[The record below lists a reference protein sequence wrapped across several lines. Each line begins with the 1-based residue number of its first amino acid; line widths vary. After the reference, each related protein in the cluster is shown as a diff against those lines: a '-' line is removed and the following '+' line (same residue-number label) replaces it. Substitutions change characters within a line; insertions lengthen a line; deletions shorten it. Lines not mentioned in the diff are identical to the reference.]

1 MADWAD
7 WIGKSE
13 TRHDVITPG
22 LLQRYCATIDQ
33 PVTDD
38 IPQGLHW
45 CLCLPDAP
53 TARLAEDGHPAKGGF
68 LPPIPLPRRMWA
80 SSSVSFEQSLQ
91 LGDEISRVSTVASI
105 EEKSGKSGD
114 LVFVTVD
121 HETRAGDRVS
131 IRERQNIV
139 YREPAT
145 TTAPATL
152 VSSDSPD
159 LQSWEWQQEITPT
172 EPLLFRYSAL
182 TFNSHRIHYDRPYAM
197 QEEGYPGLVVQGP
210 LMATLLL
217 DLAASKLGAN
227 RLSSFSF
234 RGRTPAFANAAIYLV
249 GKQEG
254 ENITLAVIGNDGKVI
269 MSAQAA
275 IQGPPL

>member
-1 MADWAD
+1 MSDWTD

-22 LLQRYCATIDQ
+22 LLQRFCATIDR
-33 PVTDD
+33 PGTDD

-45 CLCLPDAP
+45 CLGLPDTP
-53 TARLAEDGHPAKGGF
+53 TAQLAEDGHPTKGSF

-80 SSSVSFEQSLQ
+80 SSEVAFEQPLK

-114 LVFVTVD
+114 LVFVAVD
-121 HETRAGDRVS
+121 HETSVGDRVA

-139 YREPAT
+139 YREPAA
-145 TTAPATL
+145 APAPASET
-152 VSSDSPD
+152 STAAPD
-159 LQSWEWQQEITPT
+159 LQDWDWQQPILPS

-182 TFNSHRIHYDRPYAM
+182 TFNSHRIHYDKPYAM
-197 QEEGYPGLVVQGP
+197 QEEGYPDLVVQGP
-210 LMATLLL
+210 LMATWLLN
-217 DLAASKLGAN
+217 LAASNLGAN
-227 RLSSFSF
+227 RLSRFSF
-234 RGRTPAFANAAIYLV
+234 RGMSPAFANRALYLV

-254 ENITLAVIGNDGKVI
+254 EKISLAVIGSDGKEI
-269 MSAQAA
+269 MTAQAA
-275 IQGPPL
+275 I

>member
-1 MADWAD
+1 MSNWAD

-22 LLQRYCATIDQ
+22 LLHRFCATIDQ

-45 CLCLPDAP
+45 CLGLPDTP
-53 TARLAEDGHPAKGGF
+53 TAQLAEDGHPAKGGF

-80 SSSVSFEQSLQ
+80 SSEVSFEHPLQ
-91 LGDEISRVSTVASI
+91 LGDAISRVSTVASI
-105 EEKSGKSGD
+105 EQKSGKSGD
-114 LVFVTVD
+114 LVFVAVD
-121 HETRAGDRVS
+121 HETSVGDLVA

-139 YREPAT
+139 YREPAA
-145 TTAPATL
+145 APAPANETST
-152 VSSDSPD
+152 VAPD
-159 LQSWEWQQEITPT
+159 LQGWDWQQTIVPT
-172 EPLLFRYSAL
+172 EPMLFRYSAL

-210 LMATLLL
+210 LMATMLLN
-217 DLAASKLGAN
+217 LAAEKLGSN
-227 RLSSFSF
+227 KLTRFSF
-234 RGRTPAFANAAIYLV
+234 RGQAPAFANAAIYLV

-254 ENITLAVIGNDGKVI
+254 ENITLSLVGNDGKEM
-269 MSAQAA
+269 MSAQAT
-275 IQGPPL
+275 I

>member
-1 MADWAD
+1 MSNWAD

-22 LLQRYCATIDQ
+22 LLHRFCATIDQ

-45 CLCLPDAP
+45 CLGLPDTP
-53 TARLAEDGHPAKGGF
+53 TAQLAEDGHPAKGGF

-80 SSSVSFEQSLQ
+80 SSEVSFEHPLQ
-91 LGDEISRVSTVASI
+91 LGDAISRVSTVASI

-114 LVFVTVD
+114 LVFVAVD
-121 HETRAGDRVS
+121 HETRVGDRVAV
-131 IRERQNIV
+131 RERQNIV

-145 TTAPATL
+145 TTIP
-152 VSSDSPD
+152 VSAASNDIPD
-159 LQSWEWQQEITPT
+159 LQDWDWQQKIVPSEQ
-172 EPLLFRYSAL
+172 LLFRYSAL

-217 DLAASKLGAN
+217 NLAARELGAN
-227 RLSSFSF
+227 RLSRFSF
-234 RGRTPAFANAAIYLV
+234 RGQAPAFANAAIYLV
-249 GKQEG
+249 GKQ
-254 ENITLAVIGNDGKVI
+254 
-269 MSAQAA
+269 
-275 IQGPPL
+275 